1 MESEKIML
9 SVVNLTSLQ
18 NKMDMMAAKG
28 AREIQEKVAGAL
40 FDLTVIIIIL

>member
-1 MESEKIML
+1 VESEKIML

-18 NKMDMMAAKG
+18 NKMVMMAAKG
-28 AREIQEKVAGAL
+28 SREIQEKVAGAL